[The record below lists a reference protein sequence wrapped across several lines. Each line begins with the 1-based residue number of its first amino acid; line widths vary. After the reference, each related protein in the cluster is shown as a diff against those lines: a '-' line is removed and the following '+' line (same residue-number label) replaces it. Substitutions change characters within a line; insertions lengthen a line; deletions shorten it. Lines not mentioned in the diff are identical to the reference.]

1 MADIT
6 RPGRLAGEED
16 LEQTLRP
23 NVLKEFIGQQKLKEN
38 LSIFIQAAKKRN
50 EPIDHILF
58 YGPPGLGKTTLAH
71 IIANEIGA
79 GIEVTTGPVL
89 ERPADLGGILSKLET
104 GQIFF
109 IDEIHRLQ
117 VNVEEHL
124 YHAMESFKL
133 SILIDHGAGARSLD
147 LNLDHFTLVGATT
160 RYGLLTAPLRSRF
173 GIIMRLDYYP
183 PEDLT
188 QIVERSARILNIE
201 IDDDGAYEIG
211 KRSRGTPRVANRLLR
226 RVRDFAMVEGS
237 GRITLDIAKYALKRL
252 DVDPI
257 GLDEIDK
264 RILLT
269 IVNKFNGGPV
279 GLKSIAVAV
288 GEDPQTIEEVYEPFL
303 IMKGFIKRTPRG
315 RKATNQALSH
325 LGIEGRSLFDE

>member
-6 RPGRLAGEED
+6 QPGRIAGEED
-16 LEQTLRP
+16 IERTLRP
-23 NVLKEFIGQQKLKEN
+23 RTLDEFIGQKRLKEN
-38 LSIFIQAAKKRN
+38 LAIFIQAAKKRN

-71 IIANEIGA
+71 IIANELET

-104 GQIFF
+104 GQVLF

-117 VNVEEHL
+117 RNVEEHL

-133 SILIDHGAGARSLD
+133 SIILDHGVGARTLD
-147 LNLDHFTLVGATT
+147 LTLAHFTLIGATT

-173 GIIMRLDYYP
+173 GITMRIDYYP
-183 PEDLT
+183 PEELT
-188 QIVERSARILNIE
+188 EIVKRSARILNIG
-201 IDDDGAYEIG
+201 IDDDGAAEIG
-211 KRSRGTPRVANRLLR
+211 RRARGTPRVANRLLR
-226 RVRDFAMVEGS
+226 RVRDFAEVEGS
-237 GRITLDIAKYALKRL
+237 DRITLKIARFALERL
-252 DVDPI
+252 QVDPA

-264 RILLT
+264 RILTT
-269 IVNKFNGGPV
+269 IVEKFNGGPV

-303 IMKGFIKRTPRG
+303 IMQGFIKRTPRG
-315 RKATNQALSH
+315 RKATDLAFRH
-325 LGIEGRSLFDE
+325 LGIDRDLLF

>member
-147 LNLDHFTLVGATT
+147 LNLDHFTLVG
-160 RYGLLTAPLRSRF
+160 
-173 GIIMRLDYYP
+173 IIW
-183 PEDLT
+183 
-188 QIVERSARILNIE
+188 
-201 IDDDGAYEIG
+201 
-211 KRSRGTPRVANRLLR
+211 
-226 RVRDFAMVEGS
+226 
-237 GRITLDIAKYALKRL
+237 
-252 DVDPI
+252 
-257 GLDEIDK
+257 
-264 RILLT
+264 
-269 IVNKFNGGPV
+269 
-279 GLKSIAVAV
+279 
-288 GEDPQTIEEVYEPFL
+288 
-303 IMKGFIKRTPRG
+303 
-315 RKATNQALSH
+315 
-325 LGIEGRSLFDE
+325 

>member
-6 RPGRLAGEED
+6 KPVRIAGEEQ
-16 LEQTLRP
+16 LEKTLRP
-23 NVLKEFIGQQKLKEN
+23 GTLDEFIGQERLKEN

-58 YGPPGLGKTTLAH
+58 YGPPGLGKTTLAY
-71 IIANEIGA
+71 IIAHEMKG

-89 ERPADLGGILSKLET
+89 ERAADLGGILSKLEA
-104 GQIFF
+104 GQVLF

-117 VNVEEHL
+117 RNIEENL

-133 SILIDHGAGARSLD
+133 SILLDHGPGARNIELQLS
-147 LNLDHFTLVGATT
+147 HFTMVGATT

-173 GIIMRLDYYP
+173 GITLRIDYYP
-183 PEDLT
+183 ADELT
-188 QIVERSARILNIE
+188 RIVKRSAGILNIK
-201 IDDDGAYEIG
+201 IDDEGAAEIG
-211 KRSRGTPRVANRLLR
+211 CRSRGTPRVANRLLR
-226 RVRDFAMVEGS
+226 RVRDFAEVEDKEI
-237 GRITLDIAKYALKRL
+237 ITIAEARYALERL
-252 DVDPI
+252 QVDPV

-269 IVNKFNGGPV
+269 ILEKFGGGPV

-303 IMKGFIKRTPRG
+303 IMKGFIKRTARG
-315 RKATNQALSH
+315 RKITALAARH
-325 LGIEGRSLFDE
+325 LGFDKSTLFNE